1 MKLAILNTSIVTT
14 DGSYLLESITSQTA
28 VKIATAAANGDGI
41 DSAVGHDSTAR
52 ILSTIFGVKV
62 PVNRQLFAQQPGQQA
77 LIFKLN
83 GRPEPGKEL
92 NRKDLEEIGFG
103 FKLLTRTA

>member
-14 DGSYLLESITSQTA
+14 DGEYTLSSITPAEA
-28 VKIATAAANGDGI
+28 VALAADADL
-41 DSAVGHDSTAR
+41 DSAVGHDSTAA
-52 ILSTIFGVKV
+52 ILSTILGREV
-62 PVNRQLFAQQPGQQA
+62 PVCRQIFAQAAGQQA
-77 LIFKLN
+77 IIFKLN

-92 NRKDLEEIGFG
+92 SRAELEEIGFS

>member
-14 DGSYLLESITSQTA
+14 DGTYTLFSITPETA
-28 VKIATAAANGDGI
+28 IELAAGADL
-41 DSAVGHDSTAR
+41 DSAVGHDSTAA
-52 ILSTIFGVKV
+52 ILSTILGREV
-62 PVNRQLFAQQPGQQA
+62 PVCRQLFAQQVGQQA
-77 LIFKLN
+77 IIFKLN

-92 NRKDLEEIGFG
+92 SREELEEIGFS